1 MSIII
6 KELMLAEQ
14 DSGDGKVEREDTVEV
29 SKSMRMID
37 QLDVENKWKEGIWT
51 NSQMLLFILS

>member
-37 QLDVENKWKEGIWT
+37 QLDVENKRKEGI
-51 NSQMLLFILS
+51 